1 MTDKIKVL
9 LVEDDLMIIKM
20 YERKFDMENFKLTI
34 ALNGKEAMKIL
45 KKDCPNIV
53 LLDIMMPKMNGLEV
67 LKEIKADSLLRDIP
81 VVMLTNLGDR
91 SEDVEKC
98 KELGAEDYWVKANT
112 SLEEILQGIKNIL
125 SKK

>member
-1 MTDKIKVL
+1 
-9 LVEDDLMIIKM
+9 MIIKM

>member
-1 MTDKIKVL
+1 
-9 LVEDDLMIIKM
+9 MIIKM

-91 SEDVEKC
+91 LEDVEKC